1 MKKTIIKIL
10 LIITLLFS
18 FWNLTVNAKFFDTE
32 DSSIQNTYD
41 NKVNSNNR
49 SSENHINND
58 YLEDSKSNNHI
69 WKATRWWVEWISD
82 LMMNIAQSL
91 KNIFIA
97 IASIYFLII
106 TLKLLFSEWS
116 NDEEFTKFK
125 KWAQWITMWII
136 VMQIAYSYVSMI
148 YNKKIWADIAA
159 WLIENIVQPLIKLLE
174 TAASFFFI
182 AVMVFA
188 FYKIVTAGWD
198 DEKAKSWKKSV
209 WFAILGF
216 LVIEVSNF
224 FVEAT
229 YSKTLCNVEWVTSC
243 VNERSL
249 SDWARIIFDIIN
261 WLNGFVWI
269 AVVIMIIYAWAQIIF
284 SAWDDEKIKKAKKS
298 IIYILIWITLL
309 IMNYLIL
316 TFFLIDDLT
325 Q

>member
-1 MKKTIIKIL
+1 MKKTIIKIF

-18 FWNLTVNAKFFDTE
+18 FWSWVTYSEN
-32 DSSIQNTYD
+32 YD
-41 NKVNSNNR
+41 NRVNSDNKATTNNI
-49 SSENHINND
+49 SDSYLDDTMSENHI
-58 YLEDSKSNNHI
+58 
-69 WKATRWWVEWISD
+69 WTWTQGWVEWISD

-97 IASIYFLII
+97 IASIYLLII
-106 TLKLLFSEWS
+106 TLKLLFAEWS

-148 YNKKIWADIAA
+148 YNKKIGATLSE
-159 WLIENIVQPLIKLLE
+159 WLIENIVEPLIKLLE

-188 FYKIVTAGWD
+188 FYKIVTAAWD
-198 DEKAKSWKKSV
+198 EEKAKSWKKSV
-209 WFAILGF
+209 WFAIIGF
-216 LVIEVSNF
+216 LIIKVSKF
-224 FVEAT
+224 FIEAT
-229 YSKTLCNVEWVTSC
+229 YSKTLCNIEWVTKITC
-243 VNERSL
+243 ENERSL
-249 SDWARIIFDIIN
+249 SEWAKMTFEIIN

-284 SAWDDEKIKKAKKS
+284 SAWEDEKIKKAKQS
-298 IIYILIWITLL
+298 LIYILIWITLL

-316 TFFLIDDLT
+316 TFFLVDELT
-325 Q
+325 K